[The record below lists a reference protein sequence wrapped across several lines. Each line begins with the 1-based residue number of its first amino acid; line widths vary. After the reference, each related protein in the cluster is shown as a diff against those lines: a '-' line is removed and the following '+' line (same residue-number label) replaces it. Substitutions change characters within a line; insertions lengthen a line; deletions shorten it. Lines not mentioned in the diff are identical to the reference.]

1 MKILVKILAVILN
14 TMCFMSMI
22 VGCGDDKKSV
32 STDDDV
38 NEIRIKA
45 IEDNEI
51 TIRENVITE
60 NVITEEVIR

>member
-1 MKILVKILAVILN
+1 MKLLVKVLAVILN

-38 NEIRIKA
+38 NEIRIKE
-45 IEDNEI
+45 IEVNEI
-51 TIRENVITE
+51 TIHENVL
-60 NVITEEVIR
+60 VEETIH